1 MIKILFLFSLI
12 TPYEFLNF
20 LERELKRNFMDLK
33 KEEIPPYYMEYGLI
47 FEERE
52 EIEASYGNIISEFES
67 KRSYFDSRIRLGD
80 YYFDNS
86 IYPDEFYSPK
96 EEENTITY
104 IIRNIEMPLYED
116 TLIKE
121 KIKKITFRNYQISKI
136 RYLEKKAK
144 KIQETEYDT
153 LPSFTKEVP
162 EIYIDKE
169 KIEKINREKIKKII
183 REISKIFKNEKE
195 ILSGKVTYNGINY
208 KKYFVDTEGRKIF
221 EIRNYNYIYI
231 DAQTK
236 TEDGMWVSDFENI
249 FFFKED
255 EIPKLDSLINL
266 SKKIIE
272 NVKNLKKAKIQEA
285 YKGPVL
291 IKSPASGVF
300 FHEILGHRL
309 EGHRQRSRIEGE
321 IFKEKVGEKIL
332 PEFIN
337 VYDYPNLKYFKKFP
351 LSGFYKFDE
360 EGMRGKNVIL
370 IEKGILKNF
379 LLSRRPLLNFKNS
392 NGHARAS
399 PFYLSYSFEPPCP
412 RQGNLIIENLN
423 PIPFDSLKKILIN
436 ECINQNKEYGI
447 IIEKISEGRTQT
459 TKFTIETFESEPIVA
474 KRIYIDGR
482 EEYIRGIRF
491 GGTPL
496 ISLKNILLLGNDEK
510 VYNGFCS
517 AESGIIP
524 VSILSPSV
532 LIKEMELTKK
542 ERSYL
547 SSPIIPNP

>member
-1 MIKILFLFSLI
+1 MIKILFIFSLI
-12 TPYEFLNF
+12 PPYNFLNF
-20 LERELKRNFMDLK
+20 LERELKKNFMDLK
-33 KEEIPPYYMEYGLI
+33 KEEIPPYYMEYQLI
-47 FEERE
+47 FEEKE
-52 EIEASYGNIISEFES
+52 EIEASFGNIISEFES
-67 KRSYFDSRIRLGD
+67 KRGYFGSRIRLGD
-80 YYFDNS
+80 YYFDSS
-86 IYPDEFYSPK
+86 IYPDEFYSPM
-96 EEENTITY
+96 EEENTITH
-104 IIRNIEMPLYED
+104 IIRNFEIPFYED
-116 TLIKE
+116 TLTKE
-121 KIKKITFRNYQISKI
+121 TIKKITFRNYQISKI

-144 KIQETEYDT
+144 KIQEIEYDT

-169 KIEKINREKIKKII
+169 SYKKINKENIKKII
-183 REISKIFKNEKE
+183 KEISKIFKKEKE
-195 ILSGKVTYNGINY
+195 ILSGKVSYSSINY

-231 DAQTK
+231 NAQAK
-236 TEDGMWVSDFENI
+236 ADDGMWVSDFENI
-249 FFFKED
+249 FFYKED
-255 EIPKLDSLINL
+255 EIPSKDSLLNL

-272 NVKNLKKAKIQEA
+272 NVKNLKKAKVQEA

-321 IFKEKVGEKIL
+321 IFKEKIGEKIL

-337 VYDYPNLKYFKKFP
+337 VYDNPNLKYFKKFP

-360 EGMRGKNVIL
+360 EGIRGKNAIL
-370 IEKGILKNF
+370 VEKGVLKNF

-399 PFYLSYSFEPPCP
+399 PFYISYSFEPPCP
-412 RQGNLIIENLN
+412 RQSNLIIENLN
-423 PIPFDSLKKILIN
+423 PIPFDSLKKILIK

-474 KRIYIDGR
+474 KRIYIDGK

-496 ISLKNILLLGNDEK
+496 ISLKNIIFLGDDEK
-510 VYNGFCS
+510 VYNGFCG

-524 VSILSPSV
+524 VSISSPSV
-532 LIKEMELTKK
+532 LIRELELTKK
-542 ERSYL
+542 EKSYL
-547 SSPIIPNP
+547 SAPLIPKP